1 MRRRLLFSTLA
12 VALIAV
18 LLLGIPLGIVV
29 GKLVQDEAKQQ
40 LQREATTLAA
50 EVDFSMSTYDRV
62 DAGRI
67 GRVYP
72 QRYIVIRPA
81 HGHKVVVGHRP
92 SGSLLSAQAYGD
104 EGSYVHVSRDDT
116 EVSEDAA
123 KALLLIMTLSLL
135 ALGVA
140 VGLAIVYARQMSLP
154 LLDLAESA
162 RRLGSGDA
170 RPRGHRYG
178 IAELD
183 RVAEVLDQSAT
194 RLSDLIAAEREF
206 ATDAS
211 HQLRTPLTALSMR
224 LEEMIERAED
234 PEVVREEGA
243 AALTQT
249 ERLTRVVDQLL
260 GRARRSRRGS
270 GEPIAIDEIIAQQI
284 EEWAPAFRRG
294 GRKLDVAGEPG
305 LRAVATPGGLAPVLA
320 TLLDNALAHGAGD
333 VTIRTSSTERSAV
346 IEVSDEGA
354 GVPVELVAR
363 VFEREVSGSRSGT
376 GLGLSLARGLAE
388 ADGGRL
394 ELVRARPPVFAVFL
408 RRTPRRPEEET
419 PPEVSGPA

>member
-18 LLLGIPLGIVV
+18 LLLGIPLGVVV
-29 GKLVQDEAKQQ
+29 GKLVKDEAKQQ

-50 EVDFSMSTYDRV
+50 EVDFSMSTGGEV
-62 DAGRI
+62 DADRI

-72 QRYIVIRPA
+72 QRYIIIRPP
-81 HGHKVVVGHRP
+81 HHKKLVVGTP
-92 SGSLLSAQAYGD
+92 PTGDELSAEAYGD
-104 EGSYVHVSRDDT
+104 EGTYVHVAQDDT
-116 EVSEDAA
+116 EVSEDVA

-194 RLSDLIAAEREF
+194 RLSDLISAEREF

-224 LEEMIERAED
+224 LEEMIEQAED
-234 PEVVREEGA
+234 PDVVREEGA

-260 GRARRSRRGS
+260 GRARRSRRGHA
-270 GEPIAIDEIIAQQI
+270 EPINVDEIIAQQV
-284 EEWAPAFRRG
+284 EEWEPAFRRT
-294 GRKLDVAGEPG
+294 GRGLEVTGEAG
-305 LRAVATPGGLAPVLA
+305 LQAVATPGGLAQMLA
-320 TLLDNALAHGAGD
+320 TLLDNALMHGGGD
-333 VTIRTSSTERSAV
+333 VTIRTSATSRSAV
-346 IEVSDEGA
+346 VEVSDEGS
-354 GVPVELVAR
+354 GVPAELVAR

-376 GLGLSLARGLAE
+376 GLGLALARGLAE

-408 RRTPRRPEEET
+408 RRTPQPAQDDA

>member
-18 LLLGIPLGIVV
+18 MLLGIPLGIVV
-29 GKLVQDEAKQQ
+29 GKLVKDEAKQQ

-50 EVDFSMSTYDRV
+50 EVDFSMSTYGEV
-62 DAGRI
+62 DAQRI

-81 HGHKVVVGHRP
+81 HARKVIVGSPP
-92 SGSLLSAQAYGD
+92 SGSVLSAEAYGD
-104 EGSYVHVSRDDT
+104 EGTYVHVSRDDS
-116 EVSEDAA
+116 EVSEDVA
-123 KALLLIMTLSLL
+123 KALLLILTLSLL

-178 IAELD
+178 ITELD

-194 RLSDLIAAEREF
+194 RLSDLISAEREF

-224 LEEMIERAED
+224 LEEMIEQAED
-234 PEVVREEGA
+234 PDVVREEGA

-260 GRARRSRRGS
+260 GRARRSRRGHA
-270 GEPIAIDEIIAQQI
+270 EPIQVDEVIAQQV
-284 EEWAPAFRRG
+284 EEWEPAFRRAD
-294 GRKLDVAGEPG
+294 RALDVTGEPG
-305 LRAVATPGGLAPVLA
+305 LQAVATPGGLAQVLA
-320 TLLDNALAHGAGD
+320 TLLDNALAHGKGD
-333 VTIRTSSTERSAV
+333 VTIRTSATSRSAV

-354 GVPVELVAR
+354 GVPAELVAR

-394 ELVRARPPVFAVFL
+394 ELVQARPPVFAVFL
-408 RRTPRRPEEET
+408 RRTPQKAQDEV

>member
-12 VALIAV
+12 VAVIAV
-18 LLLGIPLGIVV
+18 LLLGIPLGVVV
-29 GKLVQDEAKQQ
+29 GKLVRDEAQQQ
-40 LQREATTLAA
+40 LQREARTLAD
-50 EVDFSMSTYDRV
+50 EVDFSVSTYHRV
-62 DAGRI
+62 DAVRI
-67 GRVYP
+67 AHVYP
-72 QRYIVIRPA
+72 QRYIVIRPVN
-81 HGHKVVVGHRP
+81 HKKIVVGTKP
-92 SGSLLSAQAYGD
+92 VGDTVTAESYGD
-104 EGSYVHVSRDDT
+104 DGTYVHVARDNTD
-116 EVSEDAA
+116 VGEDVA
-123 KALLLIMTLSLL
+123 KSLLLIVTLSLL

-140 VGLAIVYARQMSLP
+140 VGLAVVSARQMSLP

-162 RRLGSGDA
+162 RRLGNGDA

-183 RVAEVLDQSAT
+183 RVAEVLDRSAAQ
-194 RLSDLIAAEREF
+194 LSDLIAAEREF

-224 LEEMIERAED
+224 LEEMIEQAD
-234 PEVVREEGA
+234 SPEVVREEGA

-260 GRARRSRRGS
+260 GRARRTRRGDA
-270 GEPIAIDEIIAQQI
+270 EPIDIDEVIAQQV
-284 EEWAPAFRRG
+284 EEWDPAFRRADRG
-294 GRKLDVAGEPG
+294 LQVIGEAE
-305 LRAVATPGGLAPVLA
+305 LRAVATSGGLAQILA

-333 VTIRTSSTERSAV
+333 VTVRTSSTPQSAV

-354 GVPVELVAR
+354 GVAEELGAQ
-363 VFEREVSGSRSGT
+363 VFEREVSGSRTGT
-376 GLGLSLARGLAE
+376 GLGLALARSLAE

-394 ELVRARPPVFAVFL
+394 ELVRPRPPVFAVFL
-408 RRTPRRPEEET
+408 RRTPRPKPDAA

>member
-29 GKLVQDEAKQQ
+29 GQLVKDEAKQQ

-50 EVDFSMSTYDRV
+50 EVDFSMATYGEV

-72 QRYIVIRPA
+72 QRYIIIRPVG
-81 HGHKVVVGHRP
+81 GHRVVVGSPP
-92 SGSLLSAQAYGD
+92 SGSALAAQAYGD
-104 EGSYVHVSRDDT
+104 DGSYVRVVRDDSQ
-116 EVSEDAA
+116 VNEDVA

-194 RLSDLIAAEREF
+194 RLSDLISAEREF

-224 LEEMIERAED
+224 LEEMIEQAED
-234 PEVVREEGA
+234 PDVVREEGA

-260 GRARRSRRGS
+260 GRARRSRRGQ
-270 GEPIAIDEIIAQQI
+270 GEPIDVDDIIAQQV
-284 EEWAPAFRRG
+284 EEWEPAFRRG
-294 GRKLDVAGEPG
+294 GRELDVIGEPG
-305 LRAVATPGGLAPVLA
+305 LRAVATPGGLAQVLA

-333 VTIRTSSTERSAV
+333 VTIRTSATDRSAV

-354 GVPVELVAR
+354 GVPAELVAR

-408 RRTPRRPEEET
+408 RRTPQPVT
-419 PPEVSGPA
+419 DDAPPEVSGPA

>member
-29 GKLVQDEAKQQ
+29 GKLVKDEAKQQ

-50 EVDFSMSTYDRV
+50 EVDFSVSTYHRV
-62 DAGRI
+62 DAARI

-72 QRYIVIRPA
+72 QRYITIRPP
-81 HGHKVVVGHRP
+81 HHKKVVVGTP
-92 SGSLLSAQAYGD
+92 PNGSKIGAEAYGD
-104 EGSYVHVSRDDT
+104 EGTYVHVSRDAT
-116 EVSEDAA
+116 EVSEDVA
-123 KALLLIMTLSLL
+123 KSLLLIITLSLL

-140 VGLAIVYARQMSLP
+140 VGLAMVYARQMSLP

-183 RVAEVLDQSAT
+183 RVAEVLDRSAV

-224 LEEMIERAED
+224 LEEMIDQADD

-260 GRARRSRRGS
+260 GRARRTRRGHA
-270 GEPIAIDEIIAQQI
+270 EPVQVDEVITQQV
-284 EEWAPAFRRG
+284 EEWEPAFRRA
-294 GRKLDVAGEPG
+294 GRGLSVTGEPG
-305 LRAVATPGGLAPVLA
+305 MVAVVTPGGLAQILA
-320 TLLDNALAHGAGD
+320 TLLDNALAHGKGD
-333 VTIRTSSTERSAV
+333 VTIQTSETERSAV
-346 IEVSDEGA
+346 VEVSDEGP
-354 GVPVELVAR
+354 GVPSELVAR

-394 ELVRARPPVFAVFL
+394 ELVRARPPVFAVFM
-408 RRTPRRPEEET
+408 RRTPQPGDQ
-419 PPEVSGPA
+419 PPEVSGPR